1 MSAIDLYRPIYFE
14 AIDTVVTSI
23 RDRFDQPGFKVY
35 NNLERLVI
43 NASTGIDFES
53 ELDDVTRVFDGD
65 FDVQNLRAQLQIVRD
80 KFSAEVSNGSHV
92 TLSDVREFI
101 IGLGDAKSLTSE
113 VVKLVKLILVLPAT
127 NATSERSFSA
137 LRRVKTFLGG
147 TMKQSRLNH
156 LMLLHVHKDLSDDLD
171 LTACANDFV
180 SANEHRFNIFGKFC

>member
-1 MSAIDLYRPIYFE
+1 MQYFSTR
-14 AIDTVVTSI
+14 AVVASI

-53 ELDDVTRVFDGD
+53 ELDVVTRVCNGD

-80 KFSAEVSNGSHV
+80 KFCAEVSNGSHV

-101 IGLGDAKSLTSE
+101 IGLGDAKSLISE
-113 VVKLVKLILVLPAT
+113 VVKLVKLILVLLAT

-137 LRRVKTFLGG
+137 LRRVKTFLRG
-147 TMKQSRLNH
+147 TMEQSHLNH